1 MTKETEIP
9 TIEEMKKEAL
19 KFANSIPNLKEKQKF
34 MIEIRGLT
42 IEFSLIIEQC
52 FNQFIITTGKDLII
66 NNEKRTLDLVT
77 GIRNKKD
84 IPKLKTKKEDMKK
97 LIKETFSKLSEE
109 DILKLSAAF
118 NKFWAIRDIFAHV
131 PINWQSEN
139 LEFIAE
145 RPYKHF
151 FDLNANW
158 KNVMVASIEFTNL
171 FQWIIDIMLSYNRQI
186 LFKKEI
192 YSQILFGKSQ
202 TEIEEEAKK
211 LKNGEKNKDGKKS

>member
-1 MTKETEIP
+1 MSEETKIP
-9 TIEEMKKEAL
+9 TIEEMKNEAL
-19 KFANSIPNLKEKQKF
+19 KIADGIPNLREKHKF
-34 MIEIRGLT
+34 MTEIRGN
-42 IEFSLIIEQC
+42 IIELSIIIEMC
-52 FNQFIITTGKDLII
+52 FDNLLSATGKDLII

-109 DILKLSAAF
+109 DILKLSDAF

-151 FDLNANW
+151 FDLDANW
-158 KNVMVASIEFTNL
+158 KNVMVASIGFTNL

-211 LKNGEKNKDGKKS
+211 LKGEKKEWV

>member
-1 MTKETEIP
+1 MTKETKIP
-9 TIEEMKKEAL
+9 TIEEMKQKAL
-19 KFANSIPNLKEKQKF
+19 DYANSIPNLKEKQKF
-34 MIEIRGLT
+34 MIELRGLT

-66 NNEKRTLDLVT
+66 DNEKRTLDLVA

-97 LIKETFSKLSEE
+97 LIKETFPKLSEE
-109 DILKLSAAF
+109 DILKLSDAF

-151 FDLNANW
+151 FDLDDNW
-158 KNVMVASIEFTNL
+158 KNVMVASVEFTNL
-171 FQWIIDIMLSYNRQI
+171 FQWIIGIMLSYNRQV

-202 TEIEEEAKK
+202 IEIEEEAKK
-211 LKNGEKNKDGKKS
+211 LKKEKKE